1 MEVTHA
7 WPDNDLG
14 GNMNGCISGKFLRP
28 GIRFI
33 CRGHRTRPDARP
45 RRGGRNTAAQ
55 PLFTLDAE
63 SGEIDGRTT
72 VCGMGMSISRQA
84 YAMRSDAPG
93 RREEEAED
101 VVLIGRIAR
110 GEVPAFESLFRR
122 YRPRIRRFLEL
133 KTWRPQLI
141 DEILNDTMLVIWRR
155 AGSFNLRSTVST
167 WILGIALR
175 RGLKANQRTDRAI
188 ALESDAGSAACDL
201 EEHVFRNEIR
211 ARLDRALRSFSAEQ
225 RAVVVLTYFEGY
237 SYREIAEIVGC
248 PVATV
253 KTRMFHARRR
263 LKTFLPDRWEDAA

>member
-1 MEVTHA
+1 
-7 WPDNDLG
+7 
-14 GNMNGCISGKFLRP
+14 
-28 GIRFI
+28 
-33 CRGHRTRPDARP
+33 
-45 RRGGRNTAAQ
+45 
-55 PLFTLDAE
+55 
-63 SGEIDGRTT
+63 
-72 VCGMGMSISRQA
+72 MGMSISRQA

-133 KTWRPQLI
+133 KT
-141 DEILNDTMLVIWRR
+141 WRR